1 MFRIGHISRLIVI
14 FYSAAWLAGCTTTS
28 TAPLSPYSK
37 AVRSQLYDLQQWSLD
52 GRLAL
57 NAGKESWSANL
68 LWQHDPKLEHLKLS
82 GPLGQGAADIKL
94 EPGRVVID
102 RGGKD
107 VQTSNNPEQFINQ
120 QLGLSVPIHSLSY
133 WVVGVPEP
141 STVVFETDN
150 GFKQGDWIVTYK
162 EMQLVGK
169 RQLPKKMVVMNDQV
183 RVKIMIDQWNIDAA
197 KPE

>member
-1 MFRIGHISRLIVI
+1 MRGIGQVVRLSAI
-14 FYSAAWLAGCTTTS
+14 FCGALWLVGCATPT
-28 TAPLSPYSK
+28 TAPLPAYSK
-37 AVRSQLYDLQQWSLD
+37 AIRNQLYRLQQWSLD

-57 NAGKESWSANL
+57 NAGKESWSATL
-68 LWQHDPKLEHLKLS
+68 LWEHNPKLEHLKLS

-94 EPGRVVID
+94 GQGQVVID

-107 VQTSNNPEQFINQ
+107 VQVSRHPEQFISQ
-120 QLGLSVPIHSLSY
+120 QLGLAVPIRSLGY

-141 STVVFETDN
+141 NTAVFETGN
-150 GFKQGDWIVTYK
+150 GFKQGDWIVAYK

-169 RQLPKKMVVMNDQV
+169 HALPKKMLVMNGQV
-183 RVKIMIDQWNIDAA
+183 RVKIMIDQWKIDVD